1 MVYYS
6 GKPACD
12 HNENWM
18 RSLRNFPVDRIRP
31 KTCENCQGDDDDGK
45 KKHFTTKKEP
55 ETLFVIC
62 VEPRKHKPQSFGK
75 ETGISIFLFL

>member
-1 MVYYS
+1 MVEVVCYS

-45 KKHFTTKKEP
+45 KKHFTTKKET
-55 ETLFVIC
+55 ETLFVMC
-62 VEPRKHKPQSFGK
+62 GR
-75 ETGISIFLFL
+75 